1 METSSHAQAAD
12 TQHWSPRL
20 WAILIVLCGALFL
33 DGLDVSM
40 VGVALPDIRTALGL
54 STSSLQWVVSGYVLG
69 YGGLLLL
76 GGRAADLLG
85 RRRVFL
91 AALAVFAVASLFG
104 GLVSSPELL
113 IGARFIK
120 GIAAAFT
127 APAGLSL
134 LTTTFREGPMRNR
147 AISIYSAFGAS
158 GFSLGL
164 VLSGLLT
171 EVSWRLTLLVPA
183 PVALLTLIA
192 AIRFVP
198 RGAHGSVTRSGRKFD
213 IPGAVTVTGAMLLL
227 VYTVVAAQ
235 QAGWGSARTIG
246 SFAAVAVALAGFVA
260 IERRSADPLVPL
272 GIFRSGALTRANIG
286 AMTLFG
292 SYVSFQFLVTQYLQS
307 LAGWS
312 ALSTALAFLPAGVVV
327 AILSTRM
334 SAIIG
339 RFGPARVTVGAFIS
353 LVAGYVVF
361 LRVGV
366 SPDYPS
372 VILPAVVL
380 IGVAFGLGF
389 SALSLAATA
398 GIPDDEQGL
407 AASLFQ
413 TSFQVGGAIV
423 LAIVTAVVEA
433 GGASQIT
440 TAQATLGAYR
450 PALAVITAI
459 SAIGAL
465 TALSGLRL
473 ARRRAAVADTV
484 PVQLGWPVPA
494 PRHRRGVRG
503 RLRRS
508 KDQHQLSERTVGSPS
523 GTARS
528 VGSMRI
534 RIGLSLGAAGAPDQF
549 EASVALLEAAG
560 VDSLWLPETVFGPAV
575 DPFTGM
581 TFALA
586 KTTHLK
592 VGSGISVLP
601 GRHPVL
607 VAKQL
612 ALLAGLAPG
621 RVLPVF
627 GLQPAVPGERAL
639 FPVPAGQRGAV
650 FDEALALLRLMLTTD
665 VVSFHGSFFTVED
678 ASVGPLPAKPL
689 DIWLAGSAPAALRRV
704 GRLADGWLGSLLT
717 PAEAGEAV
725 AVINAAADEA
735 GRQVDPDHFGI
746 SLAIAFGGLPD
757 ALAASIRRRR
767 PMPTLDAGR
776 GRLGG
781 RAGPDRV
788 VRRGRAEQVRRPP
801 GDGAG
806 SLEDFVAGFTRELAP
821 LQT

>member
-1 METSSHAQAAD
+1 MESTSRAQAA
-12 TQHWSPRL
+12 SPSQSLRPRAVQGPPAPVARPPATRPPAPPERAAGPQFGARE

-33 DGLDVSM
+33 DALDVSM
-40 VGVALPDIRTALGL
+40 VGVALPDIRNALGL

-76 GGRAADLLG
+76 GGGAADLLG

-127 APAGLSL
+127 APAGVSL
-134 LTTTFREGPMRNR
+134 VTTPFHEGPMRNR

-192 AIRFVP
+192 AIRFIP
-198 RGAHGSVTRSGRKFD
+198 RGTDDGERASRSGRKFD

-246 SFAAVAVALAGFVA
+246 SFAAVVAALAGFVV

-334 SAIIG
+334 TAIIG
-339 RFGPARVTVGAFIS
+339 RFGPARVTVGAFIA

-372 VILPAVVL
+372 VILPAVML

-459 SAIGAL
+459 SALGAL
-465 TALSGLRL
+465 TALSGLRP
-473 ARRRAAVADTV
+473 ARRRAPVADIV
-484 PVQLGWPVPA
+484 LAQVSAPASEREPVPA
-494 PRHRRGVRG
+494 AHAAH
-503 RLRRS
+503 S
-508 KDQHQLSERTVGSPS
+508 
-523 GTARS
+523 AR
-528 VGSMRI
+528 
-534 RIGLSLGAAGAPDQF
+534 D
-549 EASVALLEAAG
+549 
-560 VDSLWLPETVFGPAV
+560 
-575 DPFTGM
+575 
-581 TFALA
+581 
-586 KTTHLK
+586 
-592 VGSGISVLP
+592 
-601 GRHPVL
+601 
-607 VAKQL
+607 
-612 ALLAGLAPG
+612 
-621 RVLPVF
+621 
-627 GLQPAVPGERAL
+627 
-639 FPVPAGQRGAV
+639 
-650 FDEALALLRLMLTTD
+650 
-665 VVSFHGSFFTVED
+665 
-678 ASVGPLPAKPL
+678 
-689 DIWLAGSAPAALRRV
+689 
-704 GRLADGWLGSLLT
+704 
-717 PAEAGEAV
+717 AEADSG
-725 AVINAAADEA
+725 D
-735 GRQVDPDHFGI
+735 
-746 SLAIAFGGLPD
+746 GG
-757 ALAASIRRRR
+757 
-767 PMPTLDAGR
+767 
-776 GRLGG
+776 
-781 RAGPDRV
+781 DRV
-788 VRRGRAEQVRRPP
+788 QA
-801 GDGAG
+801 
-806 SLEDFVAGFTRELAP
+806 
-821 LQT
+821 